1 MKRARKVEQP
11 QEPPQTVDA
20 YLRPLPEA
28 VRGRMQRIRSH
39 IRKALPAATESISYR
54 IPTYKLDG
62 RPLLYFAAFKAHIGL
77 YPMTDEVKE
86 AFADE
91 LAGYPQSKG
100 TVRFPH
106 DRPVPFALIARIAKL
121 RANSIRAASAAPSRA
136 KAANK
141 PALAKGPKR

>member
-11 QEPPQTVDA
+11 QEPSQNVDA

-28 VRGRMQRIRSH
+28 VRGRMQRIRLH

-77 YPMTDEVKE
+77 YPMTD
-86 AFADE
+86 
-91 LAGYPQSKG
+91 
-100 TVRFPH
+100 
-106 DRPVPFALIARIAKL
+106 
-121 RANSIRAASAAPSRA
+121 
-136 KAANK
+136 
-141 PALAKGPKR
+141 